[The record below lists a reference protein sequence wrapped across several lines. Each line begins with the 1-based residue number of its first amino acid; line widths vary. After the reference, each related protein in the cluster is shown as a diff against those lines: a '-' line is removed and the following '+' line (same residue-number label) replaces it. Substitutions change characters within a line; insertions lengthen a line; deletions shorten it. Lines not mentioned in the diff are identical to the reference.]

1 VALPLLVFAS
11 VMGASV
17 LVIFAFDAMAGAA
30 VDTVPVALAGSI
42 VC

>member
-1 VALPLLVFAS
+1 
-11 VMGASV
+11 MGASV